1 MEEGSRQVIKGP
13 LRAARFWFQVAL
25 TGGFLGLL
33 AWRVNIGDAL
43 ATLPDA
49 NWAWVLPGLVIFTL
63 SKVVHTARWRIF
75 LGSHRT
81 LPFSGLLGIFLVHNM
96 ANAVLL
102 LRAGDILRIQITSQR
117 YGISRSELTATV
129 IVVET
134 LLDGLTFVLLVAIA
148 FSLGTI
154 PGVLRATFWGMA
166 GLALFGLA
174 LGVLGARWVRPEVLE
189 RVYPLRWLSHDARES
204 VKVIL
209 RQFLDGMRTL
219 RESRL
224 AVPAVALSIVGWL
237 LEATSYWFFG
247 QAFGLNL
254 HFSAYLLIMM
264 TANFAVSIPLTPSGI
279 GPYEVATQELIVL
292 LGAERALAT
301 GFAIGIHL
309 VFILWIALTGLTAMW
324 LMRLS
329 PSEIF
334 YLSQTRE
341 RERRLRPEAP

>member
-1 MEEGSRQVIKGP
+1 MRSP
-13 LRAARFWFQVAL
+13 LVSVRFWFQIAL

-43 ATLPDA
+43 ATLPQA
-49 NWAWVLPGLVIFTL
+49 NWAWVLPGLVGFTL
-63 SKVVHTARWRIF
+63 SKAIHTARWRIF
-75 LGSHRT
+75 LGAHRK
-81 LPFSGLLGIFLVHNM
+81 LPFSGLLGIFLIHNM

-102 LRAGDILRIQITSQR
+102 LRAGDLLRIQTTSQR

-148 FSLGTI
+148 FSLGAI
-154 PGVLRATFWGMA
+154 PDVLRATFWAMA
-166 GLALFGLA
+166 GLALLGLA
-174 LGVLGARWVRPEVLE
+174 LGVAGARWGGPELLE
-189 RVYPLRWLSHDARES
+189 RVYPLRWLSHDVRES
-204 VKVIL
+204 LKVIVE
-209 RQFLDGMRTL
+209 QFVEGLRTL

-224 AVPAVALSIVGWL
+224 AAPAVALSLAGWL
-237 LEATSYWFFG
+237 LEAVSYWFFG
-247 QAFGLNL
+247 QAFGLHL
-254 HFSAYLLIMM
+254 GFSAYLLIMM
-264 TANFAVSIPLTPSGI
+264 TANFAVAVPVTPSGI

-309 VFILWIALTGLTAMW
+309 CFIIWITLTGLAAMW

-334 YLSQTRE
+334 YLAQTRE
-341 RERRLRPEAP
+341 DEPRPQPEAP

>member
-1 MEEGSRQVIKGP
+1 MMRP
-13 LRAARFWFQVAL
+13 LRTPRFWFQLAL

-43 ATLPDA
+43 ATLPHA

-63 SKVVHTARWRIF
+63 SKAVHTARWRVF
-75 LGSHRT
+75 LGSHRRI
-81 LPFSGLLGIFLVHNM
+81 PFSGLLGIFLVHNM

-102 LRAGDILRIQITSQR
+102 LRAGDLLRIQTTSQR
-117 YGISRSELTATV
+117 YGISRSEVTATV

-148 FSLGTI
+148 FSLGAI
-154 PGVLRATFWGMA
+154 PEVLRATFWAMA

-174 LGVLGARWVRPEVLE
+174 LGVVGARWIKAEALE

-204 VKVIL
+204 VKSVVGN
-209 RQFLDGMRTL
+209 FLEGMRTL

-224 AVPAVALSIVGWL
+224 AVPAIALSIAGWL
-237 LEATSYWFFG
+237 LEAASYWFFG
-247 QAFGLNL
+247 QAFGLSL
-254 HFSAYLLIMM
+254 EPSAYLLIMM
-264 TANFAVSIPLTPSGI
+264 TANFAVSIPVTPSGI
-279 GPYEVATQELIVL
+279 GPYEVATQEVIVL

-309 VFILWIALTGLTAMW
+309 CFIVWITITGLAAMW

-334 YLSQTRE
+334 YLVEAQE
-341 RERRLRPEAP
+341 RKPQPQPQPEVR

>member
-1 MEEGSRQVIKGP
+1 MGP
-13 LRAARFWFQVAL
+13 LRRRRFWFQLAL

-49 NWAWVLPGLVIFTL
+49 DWAWVLPGLIIFTI
-63 SKVVHTARWRIF
+63 SKAVHTARWRIF
-75 LGSHRT
+75 LGSERT
-81 LPFSGLLGIFLVHNM
+81 IPFGGLFGIFLMHNM

-102 LRAGDILRIQITSQR
+102 LRAGDLLRIQTTSQR
-117 YGISRSELTATV
+117 YGITRSELTATV

-134 LLDGLTFVLLVAIA
+134 LLDGLSFVLLVAIA
-148 FSLGTI
+148 FSMGAI
-154 PGVLRATFWGMA
+154 PEVLRATFWAMA

-174 LGVLGARWVRPEVLE
+174 LGAAGARWVKPEAIE
-189 RVYPLRWLSHDARES
+189 RVYPLRWLSHDAQES
-204 VKVIL
+204 AKAIVGN
-209 RQFLDGMRTL
+209 FLEGLRTL

-224 AVPAVALSIVGWL
+224 AVPAVGLSIAGWL
-237 LEATSYWFFG
+237 LEAMSYWFFG
-247 QAFGLNL
+247 QAFGLSL
-254 HFSAYLLIMM
+254 DWSAYLLIMM
-264 TANFAVSIPLTPSGI
+264 TANFAVSIPITPSGI

-309 VFILWIALTGLTAMW
+309 CFIIWITMTGLAAMW

-329 PSEIF
+329 LDDVF
-334 YLSQTRE
+334 YVGESRE
-341 RERRLRPEAP
+341 RETQPQPGVQ

>member
-1 MEEGSRQVIKGP
+1 MMGP
-13 LRAARFWFQVAL
+13 LRRARFWFQLAL

-49 NWAWVLPGLVIFTL
+49 NWAWVLPGLVIFTVA
-63 SKVVHTARWRIF
+63 KAVHTARWRIF
-75 LGSHRT
+75 LGSHRKI
-81 LPFSGLLGIFLVHNM
+81 PFSGLLGIFLVHNM

-102 LRAGDILRIQITSQR
+102 LRAGDVLRIQTAHQR
-117 YGISRSELTATV
+117 YGVSRSELAATV

-134 LLDGLTFVLLVAIA
+134 LLDGLAFVLLVAIA
-148 FSLGTI
+148 FSFGAI
-154 PGVLRATFWGMA
+154 PGVLRATFWTMA

-174 LGVLGARWVRPEVLE
+174 LGVLGARWFKAEALE
-189 RVYPLRWLSHDARES
+189 RIYPLRWLSHDARGS
-204 VKVIL
+204 VKTLITN
-209 RQFLDGMRTL
+209 FLEGMRAL

-224 AVPAVALSIVGWL
+224 AVPAIALSIAGWL
-237 LEATSYWFFG
+237 LEAVSYWFFG
-247 QAFGLNL
+247 QAFGLDL
-254 HFSAYLLIMM
+254 DLSAYLLIMM
-264 TANFAVSIPLTPSGI
+264 TANFAVSIPITPSGI

-309 VFILWIALTGLTAMW
+309 CFIIWITLTGLAAMW

-329 PSEIF
+329 LDEIF
-334 YLSQTRE
+334 TLSEPQ
-341 RERRLRPEAP
+341 ERRQQPQPEAQ